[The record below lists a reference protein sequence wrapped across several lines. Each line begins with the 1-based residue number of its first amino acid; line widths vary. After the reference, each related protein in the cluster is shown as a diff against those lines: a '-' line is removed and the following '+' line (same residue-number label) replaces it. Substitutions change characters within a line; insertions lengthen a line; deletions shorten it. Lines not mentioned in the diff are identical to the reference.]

1 MESLWTETLRLYI
14 RHTISPD
21 GRDTFESTPQLAK
34 ALQRVASRPSGDTL
48 LDLGCGWGASL
59 KPFANHFAHI
69 IGVDCN
75 AENLRTARQKYQE
88 MPHISFMQGN
98 LLQLPLPPG
107 SVDLLVS
114 SLMLHQVSDA
124 DQLALFQ
131 KIHSWLK
138 DDGEMVFADELILFD
153 PEAEPER
160 FNRVYRYLLANTTPK
175 DVYEQQIKPY
185 LADGYVYTWQDMKAN
200 TPPEFW
206 FHVLPHLQTKLH
218 AANLV
223 LREVKELTLFFG
235 LFRVTK
241 QA

>member
-1 MESLWTETLRLYI
+1 M
-14 RHTISPD
+14 
-21 GRDTFESTPQLAK
+21 
-34 ALQRVASRPSGDTL
+34 
-48 LDLGCGWGASL
+48 
-59 KPFANHFAHI
+59 
-69 IGVDCN
+69 DCN
-75 AENLRTARQKYQE
+75 AENLRVARQKYQE

-114 SLMLHQVSDA
+114 SLMLHQVSDEN
-124 DQLALFQ
+124 QLALFQ
-131 KIHSWLK
+131 KIHSLLK

-206 FHVLPHLQTKLH
+206 FHTLPHLQTKLH

-223 LREVKELTLFFG
+223 LREVKELTPFLG

>member
-1 MESLWTETLRLYI
+1 
-14 RHTISPD
+14 
-21 GRDTFESTPQLAK
+21 
-34 ALQRVASRPSGDTL
+34 
-48 LDLGCGWGASL
+48 
-59 KPFANHFAHI
+59 
-69 IGVDCN
+69 
-75 AENLRTARQKYQE
+75 
-88 MPHISFMQGN
+88 MQGN

-138 DDGEMVFADELILFD
+138 DGGEMVFADERILFD

-185 LADGYVYTWQDMKAN
+185 LTDGYVYTWQDMKAN

-223 LREVKELTLFFG
+223 LREVKELTPFFG